1 LLAPAAT
8 GSMTVIGN
16 MTGHPCLTIRV
27 GFTELRTR
35 EMPAFLNVEIKEM
48 DGPAHFVPHAIT
60 IVAPL
65 FDAPL
70 AARWR
75 PRWASHT
82 GGQSQPDNS
91 PAGVCPRGRFDVAP
105 RMSNRHFTAPCRLA
119 SALDGFV
126 TPTIVRFE
134 VIFNFIPCRPGHLL
148 HVKAEHHRRF
158 LNVLPSQLVRGPP
171 R

>member
-1 LLAPAAT
+1 MLAPAAT

-65 FDAPL
+65 FDEAAALTLGRALEVSL
-70 AARWR
+70 AVADQR
-75 PRWASHT
+75 PK
-82 GGQSQPDNS
+82 
-91 PAGVCPRGRFDVAP
+91 
-105 RMSNRHFTAPCRLA
+105 LA
-119 SALDGFV
+119 
-126 TPTIVRFE
+126 
-134 VIFNFIPCRPGHLL
+134 
-148 HVKAEHHRRF
+148 
-158 LNVLPSQLVRGPP
+158 
-171 R
+171 